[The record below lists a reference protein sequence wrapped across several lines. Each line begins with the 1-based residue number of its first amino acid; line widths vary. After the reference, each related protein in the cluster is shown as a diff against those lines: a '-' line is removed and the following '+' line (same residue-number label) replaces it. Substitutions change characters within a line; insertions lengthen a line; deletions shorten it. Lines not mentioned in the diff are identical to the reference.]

1 MSAAISASISAARAC
16 FSAFSARRS
25 WTRSWIAESMDGS
38 DIFPPGWRSRGFK
51 GRRRTARGDDGVGAG
66 VVVTPAAPPGQWD
79 VLLDHTE

>member
-1 MSAAISASISAARAC
+1 
-16 FSAFSARRS
+16 
-25 WTRSWIAESMDGS
+25 MDGS